1 MIPTWYRQE
10 RIKVLVIELLIGMEV
25 EHWRICLWSVTI
37 EDWQFNKDYFIGD
50 IVKYKEFYYT
60 ANSKVL
66 QTPQIHNG
74 LD

>member
-1 MIPTWYRQE
+1 MTQA
-10 RIKVLVIELLIGMEV
+10 
-25 EHWRICLWSVTI
+25 TI

-60 ANSKVL
+60 ANSKVCGRIC
-66 QTPQIHNG
+66 PQIHNG